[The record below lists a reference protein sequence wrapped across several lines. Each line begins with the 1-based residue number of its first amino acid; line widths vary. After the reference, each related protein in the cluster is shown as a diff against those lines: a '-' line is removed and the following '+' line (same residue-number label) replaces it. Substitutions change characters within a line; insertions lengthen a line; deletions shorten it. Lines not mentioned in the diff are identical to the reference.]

1 MLLRVDSWSIL
12 EGMLEHSQHP
22 CSIVI
27 CSFAMAEGW
36 IKRLSVLKT
45 KGRVERITVI
55 IDYAVMTRHRPKM
68 IMLQNVVDN
77 IYLNNTHAKMILV
90 ESSSF
95 AAAAVLSA
103 NATMNYRIESAYV
116 TNRTDEIE
124 NLKQDLNTIYGNS
137 NSIRPGT

>member
-1 MLLRVDSWSIL
+1 
-12 EGMLEHSQHP
+12 
-22 CSIVI
+22 
-27 CSFAMAEGW
+27 MAEGW

-77 IYLNNTHAKMILV
+77 IYLNTIYGN
-90 ESSSF
+90 
-95 AAAAVLSA
+95 
-103 NATMNYRIESAYV
+103 SAYV

>member
-1 MLLRVDSWSIL
+1 
-12 EGMLEHSQHP
+12 
-22 CSIVI
+22 
-27 CSFAMAEGW
+27 MAEGW